1 VVLTKELERNLAMM
15 KGSTP
20 SMGVPS
26 APTSTNIK
34 EFVVR
39 IERNGYYFDC
49 KVTWPLTL
57 GCVDPSEAV
66 LKAKIPWAP
75 SRGGKPSQSFLE
87 ARAFYVYGAAID
99 HYVSRGGLVRLP
111 DHVREVSEGSRKSFI
126 IKPIPKSNFDSSPT
140 CEADKPIG
148 TRDVDKSLQ
157 EQQAEIMK
165 RMFS

>member
-1 VVLTKELERNLAMM
+1 MM

-49 KVTWPLTL
+49 KVSWATTPL
-57 GCVDPSEAV
+57 DEE
-66 LKAKIPWAP
+66 
-75 SRGGKPSQSFLE
+75 PSQSFLE
-87 ARAFYVYGAAID
+87 AHAFSLYGAAID
-99 HYVSRGGLVRLP
+99 RYVSRGGLVRLP